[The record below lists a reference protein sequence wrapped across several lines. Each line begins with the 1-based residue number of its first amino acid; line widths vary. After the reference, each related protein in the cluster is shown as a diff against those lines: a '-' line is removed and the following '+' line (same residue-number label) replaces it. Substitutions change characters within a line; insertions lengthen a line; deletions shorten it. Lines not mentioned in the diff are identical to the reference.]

1 MTLIRAEEANFCA
14 TTLVSSSQAKAST
27 PAEIDQV
34 WLSYWNPSSKSAKLQ
49 SRNILWSYYYEKL
62 TKIYLPS
69 LKKKKLQPMLDE
81 GDLESQVAQEIL
93 DCIQSFNPTFEVSFE
108 NFCGP
113 QIVRFTRQNLYRDQ
127 KPLGNRA
134 TAQASQVFSDALE
147 SLKTQG
153 KWPFTSEELNEEV
166 SRQLLKRS
174 RFENE
179 QALQKKVLWTLE
191 RAARPAT
198 MSLDDRG
205 FQYESGQR
213 IFEPSFESTAEQNVE
228 MQDLIAF
235 VSKDFSIRDQIMI
248 ELLFQGR
255 TQAEIAT
262 ELHQRGKEHLR
273 KTSIVKLKKNAEE
286 AFGELSQ
293 KIQFAK
299 VRRTLSESLN
309 VSPAPT
315 SPPLLNRRDWLLLT
329 LQQLDIRIDGKTNRQ
344 HDNSEFY
351 LDPGKPIDFDSF
363 LNSLS
368 SHLSGRD
375 LFLIRLAFQS
385 APEKSMIEQLQSA
398 GFKKPRLPIM
408 TILKNDI
415 RPTLEFRLID
425 FTMEEE
431 LRKQGFSISE
441 SRVSQILSDEIL
453 PALKKRLQQLGPT
466 RSGTQRD

>member
-1 MTLIRAEEANFCA
+1 
-14 TTLVSSSQAKAST
+14 
-27 PAEIDQV
+27 
-34 WLSYWNPSSKSAKLQ
+34 
-49 SRNILWSYYYEKL
+49 
-62 TKIYLPS
+62 
-69 LKKKKLQPMLDE
+69 
-81 GDLESQVAQEIL
+81 
-93 DCIQSFNPTFEVSFE
+93 
-108 NFCGP
+108 
-113 QIVRFTRQNLYRDQ
+113 
-127 KPLGNRA
+127 
-134 TAQASQVFSDALE
+134 
-147 SLKTQG
+147 
-153 KWPFTSEELNEEV
+153 
-166 SRQLLKRS
+166 
-174 RFENE
+174 
-179 QALQKKVLWTLE
+179 
-191 RAARPAT
+191 
-198 MSLDDRG
+198 
-205 FQYESGQR
+205 
-213 IFEPSFESTAEQNVE
+213 
-228 MQDLIAF
+228 
-235 VSKDFSIRDQIMI
+235 MI